1 MSLSKLDDIKGM
13 KVEYKGIKGKI
24 EQVSTNQEILYA
36 GDVAYYEMWYY
47 RIDIIT
53 EEGYEVSIKATN
65 KETIERI
72 GKAIEQIKE
81 ENTDNILVIY

>member
-1 MSLSKLDDIKGM
+1 MTLSKLDNIKGM

-24 EQVSTNQEILYA
+24 EQVSIEQEILYA
-36 GDVAYYEMWYY
+36 GNVAYHEMLYY

-53 EEGYEVSIKATN
+53 EEEYEVSIKTTN

-72 GKAIEQIKE
+72 CKAIEQIKE
-81 ENTDNILVIY
+81 DKENILVIY

>member
-24 EQVSTNQEILYA
+24 EQVNTNQEILYA
-36 GDVAYYEMWYY
+36 GDVAYYEMSYY

-72 GKAIEQIKE
+72 CKAIEQIKE
-81 ENTDNILVIY
+81 DEENILVIY

>member
-1 MSLSKLDDIKGM
+1 MSLNKLDDIKGM
-13 KVEYKGIKGKI
+13 KAEYKGIKGII
-24 EQVSTNQEILYA
+24 EQVSTNQEIFYT
-36 GDVAYYEMWYY
+36 GDVAYYEMSYY

-72 GKAIEQIKE
+72 DKAIEQIKE
-81 ENTDNILVIY
+81 EDKENILVIY

>member
-1 MSLSKLDDIKGM
+1 MALSKLDDIKGM
-13 KVEYKGIKGKI
+13 KIEYKGIKGKI
-24 EQVSTNQEILYA
+24 EQVSTDQEILYA
-36 GDVAYYEMWYY
+36 GDVAYYEMSYY

-72 GKAIEQIKE
+72 CKAIEQIKE
-81 ENTDNILVIY
+81 DEENILVIY

>member
-1 MSLSKLDDIKGM
+1 MSLNKLDDIKGM
-13 KVEYKGIKGKI
+13 KAEYKGIKGII
-24 EQVSTNQEILYA
+24 EQVSTNQEIFYA
-36 GDVAYYEMWYY
+36 GDVAYYEMSYY

-65 KETIERI
+65 KETTERI
-72 GKAIEQIKE
+72 CKAIEQIKE

>member
-1 MSLSKLDDIKGM
+1 MTLSKLDDIKGI
-13 KVEYKGIKGKI
+13 KIEYKGIKGII
-24 EQVSTNQEILYA
+24 EQVSTDQEILYA
-36 GDVAYYEMWYY
+36 DDVAYYEMSYY

-72 GKAIEQIKE
+72 CKAIGQIKE

>member
-1 MSLSKLDDIKGM
+1 MTLSKLDDIKGM

-24 EQVSTNQEILYA
+24 EQVSTNQEIFYA
-36 GDVAYYEMWYY
+36 GDVAYYEMSYY

-53 EEGYEVSIKATN
+53 EEGYEVSIKTTN

-72 GKAIEQIKE
+72 CKAIEQIKE
-81 ENTDNILVIY
+81 DKENILVIY

>member
-1 MSLSKLDDIKGM
+1 MTLSKLDDIKGI
-13 KVEYKGIKGKI
+13 KIEYKGIKGII
-24 EQVSTNQEILYA
+24 EQVSTDQEILYA
-36 GDVAYYEMWYY
+36 DDVAYYEMSYY

-72 GKAIEQIKE
+72 CKAIGQVKE